1 MPHNV
6 DREGVE
12 NAYENVRNDT
22 SKETWALFGYSD
34 NEQIVHLKSG
44 VDYCDFLG
52 AFADDQRLYGFA
64 RIETGDEMS
73 KRAKFVFITW
83 IGDNVSPLKKAK
95 VSTDKGN
102 VKHYIMNFAIE
113 VLTSDVNDLKYETLQ
128 SQVDK
133 VGGAHYGT
141 GK

>member
-1 MPHNV
+1 MEEPKSLTV
-6 DREGVE
+6 M
-12 NAYENVRNDT
+12 
-22 SKETWALFGYSD
+22 ALFGYSD

-95 VSTDKGN
+95 
-102 VKHYIMNFAIE
+102 NFAIE